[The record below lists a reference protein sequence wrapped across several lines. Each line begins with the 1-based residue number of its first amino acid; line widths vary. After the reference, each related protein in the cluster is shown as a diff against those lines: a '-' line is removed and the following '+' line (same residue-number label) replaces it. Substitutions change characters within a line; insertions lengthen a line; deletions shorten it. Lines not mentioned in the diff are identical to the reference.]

1 MKNPSRRGLA
11 QKQDFDKTEGER
23 EELGAGG
30 WGVTEVYCIN
40 VENGQEKV
48 RKT

>member
-1 MKNPSRRGLA
+1 MKHPSRRGLA
-11 QKQDFDKTEGER
+11 QKQDLDKREGKR
-23 EELGAGG
+23 EELGEGAE
-30 WGVTEVYCIN
+30 VTEVYCIN